1 MGVRENKNPSDMWAF
16 LYETGFWLA
25 VASLVAWV
33 FVANTY
39 RWYRYLVWA
48 FIVGV
53 MAWGAAWLFGVWGLG
68 FKLWVGARDLLVAG
82 ALLLAATFVKRA
94 PSSWHWL
101 AWLIVPVGFLFYH
114 DNLRATFAE
123 RQNESGGTEQ
133 TIGQDIPLDP
143 AGELLVE
150 VREPAD
156 PARLQAA
163 LAPFDIEPV
172 RAFAPAA
179 PETTHL
185 DAWFVVDVP
194 STLAVARI
202 KEVLTQIEG
211 VEWVEENEQVQASP
225 MPAALPRRRSEELG
239 VNDPE
244 ADRQWGLSVTGMAA
258 AYQLLSSVQPSKT
271 ALVAILDSG
280 VDARHEDLKEQFVSQ
295 GPRNDRD
302 VLGHGTHVAGI
313 AGAVTNNGLGIAG
326 PAPNDAFLRL
336 TSIKVLTDNG
346 TGSQRTIIDGIIK
359 AADAGADVINLSLGG
374 PSTTTRQRAYE
385 QAVQYAAE
393 RGAIVV
399 AAAGNA
405 NSDARRFAPANVPGL
420 ISVAAVDTNLN
431 KASFSNFVTHLDM
444 GIAAP
449 GTAIHATLPNNR
461 YAPLS
466 GTSMAAPFISGV
478 LALMK
483 ALKPDLDTETAWQIL
498 DRTGKKTGD
507 TRATGKLVQVDKAL
521 EEVTNGR

>member
-1 MGVRENKNPSDMWAF
+1 MWAF

-33 FVANTY
+33 FVAGTW
-39 RWYRYLVWA
+39 RWYRLLVWA

-53 MAWGAAWLFGVWGLG
+53 AAWGAAWLFGVWGLG

-82 ALLLAATFVKRA
+82 TLLLAATFVKRA

-101 AWLIVPVGFLFYH
+101 AWLIIPVGFLFYH

-123 RQNESGGTEQ
+123 RQNESGQKEVP
-133 TIGQDIPLDP
+133 IGQKIPLE
-143 AGELLVE
+143 AEGELLVE
-150 VREPAD
+150 LREPAD
-156 PARLQAA
+156 PALLQTA
-163 LAPFDIEPV
+163 LAPFGIEPE

-194 STLAVARI
+194 PTAAVARV
-202 KEVLTQIEG
+202 KEALARLEG
-211 VEWVEENEQVQASP
+211 VEWVEENELVQASP
-225 MPAALPRRRSEELG
+225 LPAAWPRRRNEELG

-244 ADRQWGLSVTGMAA
+244 ADRQWGLGATGMASA
-258 AYQLLSSVQPSKT
+258 WRLLSAVEPAKT

-280 VDARHEDLKEQFVSQ
+280 VDARHEDLRDQFVSQ

-302 VLGHGTHVAGI
+302 ALGHGTHVAGI
-313 AGAVTNNGLGIAG
+313 AGAVTNNGLGVAG

-336 TSIKVLTDNG
+336 TSIKVLADNG
-346 TGSQRTIIDGIIK
+346 TGSQRTIINGIIK

-449 GTAIHATLPNNR
+449 GTAIHSTLPNDR

-483 ALKPDLDTETAWQIL
+483 ALQPELDTQTAWQIL
-498 DRTGKKTGD
+498 DRTGQKTGD
-507 TRATGKLVQVDKAL
+507 TRATGKLVQVDKAIR
-521 EEVTNGR
+521 EVVAGQ